1 MNYVKKGHSKEV
13 RINLAM
19 DHYLKTKS
27 GPNPG
32 FMPAQPSKMRSTV
45 DETGIV
51 TLRNQHE
58 VLAKLRIHED
68 WRIEELAFD
77 PREKRQ
83 GDLDVRITEEV
94 ISLIERLLDKGDAD
108 RTERVYIWTL
118 ISEVCGN
125 RARMLANDDILR

>member
-19 DHYLKTKS
+19 DHYLKTQ
-27 GPNPG
+27 PAPHPG

-45 DETGIV
+45 DEDGIV
-51 TLRNQHE
+51 VLRNRCE
-58 VLAKLRIHED
+58 VLAKLRIHDD

-77 PREKRQ
+77 PREERQ
-83 GDLDVRITEEV
+83 GDLDVRITEGV
-94 ISLIERLLDKGDAD
+94 ISLIERLLDEGDAE

-118 ISEVCGN
+118 ISDVCGG
-125 RARMLANDDILR
+125 RARKLTDNDVLR